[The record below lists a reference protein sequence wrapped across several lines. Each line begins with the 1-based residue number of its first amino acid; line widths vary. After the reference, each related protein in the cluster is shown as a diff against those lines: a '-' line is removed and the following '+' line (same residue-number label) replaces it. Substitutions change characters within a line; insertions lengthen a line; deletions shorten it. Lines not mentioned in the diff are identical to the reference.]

1 MDSDPY
7 YNLILSG
14 TIGLFT
20 LGIYLY
26 ISKVNK
32 NPDKEKQIKDNDKEE
47 EINTIAKA
55 NIINQNIED
64 KNYPIIRCE
73 NCHEIPTIKLNMDK
87 KEIQIECEKEEKTEN
102 IPFKDFFKTLIK
114 YKDVNCCQFCKNK
127 NPLQKYYLC
136 ISCSNKVLCQNC
148 FEVHN
153 KSDDIIKLKIDSTC
167 KKHNNPFES
176 YCPICKENKCSY
188 CEIDHDKKHEKKEIL
203 LKKNC

>member
-1 MDSDPY
+1 
-7 YNLILSG
+7 
-14 TIGLFT
+14 
-20 LGIYLY
+20 
-26 ISKVNK
+26 
-32 NPDKEKQIKDNDKEE
+32 
-47 EINTIAKA
+47 
-55 NIINQNIED
+55 
-64 KNYPIIRCE
+64 
-73 NCHEIPTIKLNMDK
+73 MDK
-87 KEIQIECEKEEKTEN
+87 KEIQIKCEKEEKTEN

-136 ISCSNKVLCQNC
+136 TSCSNKVLCQNC

-176 YCPICKENKCSY
+176 YCPICKENKCPY

-203 LKKNC
+203 LKKKLLKKNELEEFKNTIKSRKDTKNIIENNKINSITVELGKK